1 MRTKLHVL
9 RNYFSLSKGK
19 VIMMFLDLLIMI
31 TSLVMTVIG
40 AMNSQIPL
48 IITTISLLIFLIG
61 GFSMVL
67 ITALIYAN
75 HYQEQINTLVQAI
88 LITKKRH
95 NN

>member
-1 MRTKLHVL
+1 
-9 RNYFSLSKGK
+9 
-19 VIMMFLDLLIMI
+19 MMFLDLLIMI

-75 HYQEQINTLVQAI
+75 RYQEQTNALAQAI

>member
-75 HYQEQINTLVQAI
+75 RYQEQTNALAQAI